1 MLATNRNYLHSP
13 GVHQRRV
20 FFLRALVF
28 LFLILGLAA
37 CSAPVYAPVFPEAM
51 NSPAKTQVYVATN
64 RGKNSEGHFDR
75 ERATTQLY
83 LQQTISL
90 PSDRSPGEVPQIS
103 NTPDFEKH
111 YAVAAQK
118 DFDTVEDFARDIR
131 KTVGPKGEVTVFVH
145 GFYNSYVRSLYRVAQ
160 VKQDFGMP
168 GAAVNFSWPSAG
180 RALAYNYDNESILF
194 ARDDLETLLLAL
206 AKHGPENII
215 IVGHSRGTLL
225 VMETLRQ
232 MEIRQPGWS
241 DRNMTAVVMIS
252 PDEPLDVFQ
261 RALERFEKVPQ
272 PFFIM
277 TTGKDKA
284 LRFSNRINGSQER
297 VGQITDPA
305 QFGDLPVI
313 LLDVSNFSMS
323 QNNNHS
329 LFAESPALI
338 SLFRDQTT
346 FETLVDT
353 MHTEHPTALE
363 QTVRVFGDAIAVE
376 LSPTDD
382 IGPL

>member
-1 MLATNRNYLHSP
+1 MAPRFRGRQLFCPTFVVAEGFLA
-13 GVHQRRV
+13 
-20 FFLRALVF
+20 
-28 LFLILGLAA
+28 
-37 CSAPVYAPVFPEAM
+37 
-51 NSPAKTQVYVATN
+51 
-64 RGKNSEGHFDR
+64 
-75 ERATTQLY
+75 
-83 LQQTISL
+83 
-90 PSDRSPGEVPQIS
+90 
-103 NTPDFEKH
+103 
-111 YAVAAQK
+111 
-118 DFDTVEDFARDIR
+118 
-131 KTVGPKGEVTVFVH
+131 
-145 GFYNSYVRSLYRVAQ
+145 
-160 VKQDFGMP
+160 
-168 GAAVNFSWPSAG
+168 AAVNFSWPSAG

-284 LRFSNRINGSQER
+284 LRFSSRINGSQER